1 MLICPQFP
9 SFALS
14 TQFLILIPGTDIVG
28 EHTVPL
34 FASANMQHYPHPQND
49 LGTRHSRHSIPCMP
63 IIFISQWRCGWGT
76 NWGSVRRRVNGF
88 TRNCGIESAV
98 GSVNEKIDNNR
109 RRWASKATT
118 QRLMAGR
125 EGTRKREL
133 SGNCGGGS
141 KEKLTT
147 TTKTASAAAAS
158 RNAFATTFPSR
169 MIADP
174 GGGGDGRLTGWLT
187 GWLAG

>member
-14 TQFLILIPGTDIVG
+14 TQFLILIPGIDIVG

-49 LGTRHSRHSIPCMP
+49 LGTRHGIAFRIACHVFNIHC
-63 IIFISQWRCGWGT
+63 QVKVWVG
-76 NWGSVRRRVNGF
+76 NELGSGRRRRVNGF

-109 RRWASKATT
+109 RVVGHQK
-118 QRLMAGR
+118 QLP
-125 EGTRKREL
+125 
-133 SGNCGGGS
+133 NV
-141 KEKLTT
+141 
-147 TTKTASAAAAS
+147 
-158 RNAFATTFPSR
+158 
-169 MIADP
+169 
-174 GGGGDGRLTGWLT
+174 
-187 GWLAG
+187 